1 MSNPI
6 VILLEALLGGL
17 VLNVMPC
24 VLPVLTMK
32 VFHAVEHGGGDKRAR
47 QLHGVAY
54 TAGVVSAFLVLAI
67 GVLALR
73 TAGKHIGWGMQF
85 QHPEFV
91 ASLVAL
97 IFTFGLN
104 SLGVFEWTLS
114 LSTRPGQEGY
124 GASFGN
130 GVFAAVMSTP
140 CSAPFLGTA
149 AALAL
154 AAGTPAW
161 LTVAIFVAIGLGLAS
176 PFALV
181 SFVPAAGKLLPRPG
195 AWMETFKHVMGF
207 TLLAA
212 AVWLYGTLQ
221 AQISRAAATDFLYFL
236 LVLAVAL
243 WGTHHF
249 GGVLHGAARRYTVRA
264 LATGLVLVAG
274 WQLVHFE
281 RERKPTEGA
290 TRAVNGAPL
299 LDPMHAAAPP
309 PSDATALAVAD
320 ATTATTA
327 PEPVDDVLR
336 EGHVAWVPFDPTRI
350 RAALANKRP
359 VFIDFTA
366 EWCANCKTNE
376 RVSIETDQVR
386 GALDKAHFLPMKADW
401 TNEDELI
408 GQWLQQLGRSGIPAY
423 VIYYPDGTRDLL
435 PEGLVGADTFVEHI
449 SAGARKFPATQQVLV
464 TAR

>member
-32 VFHAVEHGGGDKRAR
+32 VFHAVEHGSGDKRAR

-54 TAGVVSAFLVLAI
+54 TAGVVTAFLVLAV
-67 GVLALR
+67 GVLVLR

-91 ASLVAL
+91 AALVAL

-154 AAGTPAW
+154 AAGTPPW
-161 LTVAIFVAIGLGLAS
+161 LTVAIFVAIGLGLAA

-243 WGTHHF
+243 WSTHHF
-249 GGVLHGAARRYTVRA
+249 GGVLHGAARRYTVRG

-274 WQLVHFE
+274 WQLVHFD
-281 RERKPTEGA
+281 RDRKPSSTPALTPLPSPQPALAAGSAPTEV
-290 TRAVNGAPL
+290 T
-299 LDPMHAAAPP
+299 AAAAEV
-309 PSDATALAVAD
+309 S
-320 ATTATTA
+320 ATTA

-336 EGHVAWVPFDPTRI
+336 EGHVAWVPFDPSRI

-359 VFIDFTA
+359 VFVDFTA

-386 GALDKAHFLPMKADW
+386 SALDQAHFLPMKADW

-423 VIYYPDGTRDLL
+423 VIYYPDGSRDLL
-435 PEGLVGADTFVEHI
+435 PEGLVSADTFVEHI
-449 SAGARKFPATQQVLV
+449 STGVRKFPATQQVLAN
-464 TAR
+464 AR